1 MAYTPSTPELGIQ
14 PIASFSSTQN
24 HPLGRVVTAYDPTYG
39 EGEFTYLKGVAS
51 TKIGS
56 VVIYDGT
63 TYLTTLAA
71 ATANQARPV
80 AVSMSANVLTSTFGW
95 YQVGGTAVAA
105 KGTASIQPKVA
116 VGVATAGLI
125 GNTLTGKEIES
136 ARSANTATLT
146 AAITTIPLILDRPHF
161 QGRTT

>member
-14 PIASFSSTQN
+14 PIGSFAAQN

-39 EGEFTYLKGVAS
+39 EGEFIYLKGVAS
-51 TKIGS
+51 TKVGS

-71 ATANQARPV
+71 ATTGQARPI
-80 AVSMSANVLTSTFGW
+80 AISMSANTLTSGYGW
-95 YQVGGTAVAA
+95 YQIGGTAVAA

-116 VGVATAGLI
+116 VAVTTAGLI
-125 GNTLTGKEIES
+125 GNTATGKEIQA

-146 AAITTIPLILDRPHF
+146 TAITTITLILDRPSL